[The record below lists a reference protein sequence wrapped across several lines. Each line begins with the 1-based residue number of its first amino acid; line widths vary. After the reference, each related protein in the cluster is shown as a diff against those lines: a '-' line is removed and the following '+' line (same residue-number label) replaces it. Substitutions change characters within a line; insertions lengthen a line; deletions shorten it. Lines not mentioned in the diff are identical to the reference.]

1 MEQRAIEGLESK
13 IAERAAKVCV
23 VGLGYVGLPT
33 MVAIAR
39 AGYATTGI
47 ELNGSRVEEVNAGRS
62 YIDDVPDETLAPLVK
77 QGKVAATSS
86 YDVVCESDVV
96 IVCVPTPVD
105 AHKEPDLD
113 PLRSTVEE
121 LADRMDAEQL
131 LLLQSTTFPGT
142 TEEVVLPRVQSSGRQ
157 VGRDFYL
164 AFSPE
169 RIDPGNKVHSL
180 ANIPKVVGGV
190 TGRCTEMATAF
201 LETFVDVVVPVSSPR
216 VAEMT
221 KLLENVF
228 RSVNIALVNELSEL
242 GNRMGIDVREVI
254 KAASTKPFGYMPF
267 HPGVGVGGHCI
278 PVDPFY
284 LSWKAREYDFYVNF
298 IDLAARTNDNRPYY
312 VVSRIGD
319 VLGEDGKTLRGAR
332 LLLLGMSFKED
343 IRDTRN
349 SPALQIAGMLVQRGV
364 EVSYSDDYVPE
375 VSIEDLRLQSVVL
388 NEVTLACQDAIVVLV
403 GHSYYDWQSIVD
415 HGRLIIDAQGAL
427 RHLGPKKNVVAI

>member
-1 MEQRAIEGLESK
+1 MEGLERK
-13 IAERAAKVCV
+13 IADRTARVCV

-33 MVAIAR
+33 MAAIAR
-39 AGYATTGI
+39 AGYVTTGI
-47 ELNGSRVEEVNAGRS
+47 ELNQWRAGEVNAGRS
-62 YIDDVPDETLAPLVK
+62 YIDDVSDETLAALVER
-77 QGKVAATSS
+77 GKVAATSS

-105 AHKEPDLD
+105 AHKEPDLA

-121 LADRMDAEQL
+121 LADRMEAEQL

-142 TEEVVLPRVQSSGRQ
+142 TEEVVLPRLQRSGRE

-190 TGRCTEMATAF
+190 TSRCTEVATAF
-201 LETFVDVVVPVSSPR
+201 LGTFVDVVVPVSSPR

-254 KAASTKPFGYMPF
+254 EAASTKPFGYMPF

-312 VVSRIGD
+312 VVSKISD
-319 VLGEDGKTLRGAR
+319 VLGEHGKTFRGAR

-349 SPALQIAGMLVQRGV
+349 SPALQIAGMLAQRGA
-364 EVSYSDDYVPE
+364 EVSYSDEYVPE
-375 VSIEDLRLQSVVL
+375 VSIGDLRLESAAL
-388 NEVTLACQDAIVVLV
+388 NERTLGGQDAIVVLV
-403 GHSYYDWQSIVD
+403 GHSYYNWQSVVD

-427 RHLGPKKNVVAI
+427 RHLGAKTNVVAI

>member
-1 MEQRAIEGLESK
+1 MELREKEGLERK
-13 IAERAAKVCV
+13 ISDRTARVCV

-39 AGYATTGI
+39 AGYVTLGI
-47 ELNGSRVEEVNAGRS
+47 ELNRWRAEEINAGRS
-62 YIDDVPDETLAPLVK
+62 YIDDVSSESLAPLVE
-77 QGKVAATSS
+77 QGKISATSS
-86 YDVVCESDVV
+86 YDAASESDIVV
-96 IVCVPTPVD
+96 VCVPTPVD
-105 AHKEPDLD
+105 AHKEPDLA
-113 PLRSTVEE
+113 PLRSTIEE
-121 LADRMDAEQL
+121 LSGRMDAEQL

-142 TEEVVLPRVQSSGRQ
+142 TEEVVLPRVQKSGRQ

-190 TGRCTEMATAF
+190 TSRCTEVASAF
-201 LETFVDVVVPVSSPR
+201 LGTFVDVVVPVSSPR

-242 GNRMGIDVREVI
+242 GNRMDIDVREVI
-254 KAASTKPFGYMPF
+254 EAASTKPFGYMPF

-319 VLGEDGKTLRGAR
+319 VLGEHGKTLRGAR

-349 SPALQIAGMLVQRGV
+349 SPALQIAGMLAQRGA

-375 VSIEDLRLQSVVL
+375 VSMGDLRLESAVL
-388 NEVTLACQDAIVVLV
+388 NEHTLSGQDAIVVLV
-403 GHSYYDWQSIVD
+403 GHSYYDWQSIID
-415 HGRLIIDAQGAL
+415 HGRLVIDAQGAL
-427 RHLGPKKNVVAI
+427 RHLGPRTNVVAI

>member
-1 MEQRAIEGLESK
+1 MEGLVGK
-13 IAERAAKVCV
+13 ISDRTARVCV

-39 AGYATTGI
+39 AGYATIGI
-47 ELNGSRVEEVNAGRS
+47 ELDRWRVGEVNAGRS
-62 YIDDVPDETLAPLVK
+62 YIDDVSSDALAYFVR
-77 QGKVAATSS
+77 QGNFGATSS
-86 YDVVCESDVV
+86 YDAASESDVIV
-96 IVCVPTPVD
+96 VCVPTPVD
-105 AHKEPDLD
+105 AHKEPDLA
-113 PLRSTVEE
+113 PLRNAVEE
-121 LADRMDAEQL
+121 LAERMTARQL

-142 TEEVVLPRVQSSGRQ
+142 TEEVVLPRVQLSRKQ

-169 RIDPGNKVHSL
+169 RIDPGNKVHTL

-190 TGRCTEMATAF
+190 TPRCTEVASAF
-201 LETFVDVVVPVSSPR
+201 LETFVDVVVAVSSPR

-254 KAASTKPFGYMPF
+254 EAASTKPFGYMPF
-267 HPGVGVGGHCI
+267 YPGVGVGGHCI

-312 VVSRIGD
+312 VVSMIGD
-319 VLGEDGKTLRGAR
+319 VLGERGKTVRGSR

-349 SPALQIAGMLVQRGV
+349 SPALQIASMLVQRGAS
-364 EVSYSDDYVPE
+364 VSYSDEYVPE
-375 VSIEDLRLQSVVL
+375 VSIGDLKLESTVL
-388 NEVTLACQDAIVVLV
+388 NERALAEQDAVVVLV
-403 GHSYYDWQSIVD
+403 GHTYHDWHSVVN
-415 HGRLIIDAQGAL
+415 HGQLIIDAQGAL
-427 RHLGPKKNVVAI
+427 RHLGPRMNVVAI